1 MKHLGERHG
10 HQLAIAIQ
18 ILARARIRPVL
29 PCMRRLMGQN
39 SNPLRKGLPKILPSQ
54 SKLIDQYV
62 DEMGGD
68 RPIYR

>member
-1 MKHLGERHG
+1 M
-10 HQLAIAIQ
+10 
-18 ILARARIRPVL
+18 
-29 PCMRRLMGQN
+29 CRLTLLS

-54 SKLIDQYV
+54 SKLMDQYV